1 LSDPNRPTEELTPVK
16 LELQS
21 DSSALPS
28 FDTDATLDAPGSTAA
43 DAPEA
48 YGSASAP
55 KTIGDYRLVKK
66 LGEGGMGQVW
76 LAEQTAPVR
85 RQVALKL
92 IRAGMFDEALL
103 QRFQSERQSL
113 AIMDHPTIAKIFDAG
128 TTPDGQPYFVME
140 YVPGLPITE
149 YCDQKR
155 LRVAERLELFIKVCE
170 GVQHAHQKAII
181 HRDLKPAN
189 ILIVDLD
196 GKPVPRIID
205 FGLAKATTP
214 QLAGETMFTQVGAF
228 VGTPGYMSPEQTDSG
243 VQDVDTRTDVY
254 ALGVVLYV
262 LLTGSLP
269 FDTKQ
274 WKKQPLHEVL
284 RHLREDDPPRPS
296 AKIGIEKES
305 SSANAESRGVQPKQ
319 LASLLHGDLD
329 WITMKALEKDRA
341 RRYGTPSELAG
352 DITRYLRHEP
362 VAARPASKSYRLQKY
377 VRRHRVGVVVAAGLL
392 LLLAGF
398 AVAQEIQ
405 LRRIIEE
412 RDRTARERDR
422 ANRITEFMTSMF
434 KVSDPSEGRGNSVTA
449 REILDK
455 ASQDIDTGL
464 TKDPELQAEMMNVMG
479 KVYDNLGLYP
489 RAEPL
494 LQRSLKIRRSM
505 LGPEHPDTLKS
516 MENVAWVLKEEGH
529 LTDAEK
535 MEKDTLETR
544 KLVLGRDN
552 AETLGSMND
561 LADTLYEEGR
571 YDEAGKLYQQT
582 IEIQLRVLGPEDLH
596 TVTTMGNLA
605 TTLHQQGRYSEAESW
620 ERKTLDIQSRILGPE
635 HPNTLWSISS
645 LASTLRSEGHL
656 AESEKLYREAVE
668 IQRRILGPEHADT
681 LESMGGLAE
690 TISAEGR
697 YSDAEKLEREV
708 FEVQRRVFGAEHP
721 DTLNSMSNLAS
732 SLYDEGHYVA
742 AEKMQ
747 REALKTARRVL
758 NPEHPQVLWL
768 MDHLGLTLQKEGHY
782 AEAENLHRD
791 ALESERHVLGPEYPQ
806 TLQSMSYLALTRQ
819 LEGHNAEAERSQRE
833 TLDIQRRVLGSE
845 DSDTLESMSNLA
857 ATLAAEG
864 RYSESEKLFRETFE
878 IRRRVLGPEHPTT
891 AETLYNLACVA
902 AISGDR
908 DEALSLLR
916 EAIDHGLSS
925 GYDLELNENNDL
937 KSLDGDP
944 RFVAL
949 LAHAKEQAVLQKPN

>member
-1 LSDPNRPTEELTPVK
+1 MSDPNRPTKELTPVK

-21 DSSALPS
+21 DSPAPPS
-28 FDTDATLDAPGSTAA
+28 FDTDATLDAPGSTAP
-43 DAPEA
+43 DAPQA

-55 KTIGDYRLVKK
+55 KSIGDYRLVKK

-92 IRAGMFDEALL
+92 IRAGMFDDALL

-189 ILIVDLD
+189 ILVVDVD

-352 DITRYLRHEP
+352 EITRYLRHEP
-362 VAARPASKSYRLQKY
+362 VAARPASKGYRLQKY

-398 AVAQEIQ
+398 AVAQEVQ
-405 LRRIIEE
+405 LRRVTEE

-434 KVSDPSEGRGNSVTA
+434 KVSDPGEARGNSVTA

-455 ASQDIDTGL
+455 ASKEIETGL
-464 TKDPELQAEMMNVMG
+464 ARDPELQAQLMHLMG
-479 KVYDNLGLYP
+479 TVYDKLGLYP
-489 RAEPL
+489 RAESL
-494 LQRSLKIRRSM
+494 LRRAVDIRLQVLGAQNPDSLRSADQL
-505 LGPEHPDTLKS
+505 
-516 MENVAWVLKEEGH
+516 AWVLLQQGRYAE
-529 LTDAEK
+529 AEK
-535 MEKDTLETR
+535 LVRET
-544 KLVLGRDN
+544 V
-552 AETLGSMND
+552 ETQS
-561 LADTLYEEGR
+561 
-571 YDEAGKLYQQT
+571 
-582 IEIQLRVLGPEDLH
+582 RVLGPEKQATLDS
-596 TVTTMGNLA
+596 M
-605 TTLHQQGRYSEAESW
+605 TTLASVYRLEGR
-620 ERKTLDIQSRILGPE
+620 
-635 HPNTLWSISS
+635 
-645 LASTLRSEGHL
+645 L
-656 AESEKLYREAVE
+656 AESEKLNR
-668 IQRRILGPEHADT
+668 QT
-681 LESMGGLAE
+681 LEIEQRVL
-690 TISAEGR
+690 GR
-697 YSDAEKLEREV
+697 
-708 FEVQRRVFGAEHP
+708 EHP
-721 DTLNSMSNLAS
+721 DTLATMENLATV
-732 SLYDEGHYVA
+732 LDTEGH
-742 AEKMQ
+742 
-747 REALKTARRVL
+747 
-758 NPEHPQVLWL
+758 H
-768 MDHLGLTLQKEGHY
+768 
-782 AEAENLHRD
+782 
-791 ALESERHVLGPEYPQ
+791 
-806 TLQSMSYLALTRQ
+806 
-819 LEGHNAEAERSQRE
+819 AEAERAYRE
-833 TLDIQRRVLGSE
+833 TLEIERRLKGPEHPDAVDL
-845 DSDTLESMSNLA
+845 MNNVA
-857 ATLAAEG
+857 VTLAEEG
-864 RYSESEKLFRETFE
+864 RYAESKKIFRETFE
-878 IRRRVLGPEHPTT
+878 IRRRVLGPKHPKT
-891 AETLYNLACVA
+891 AETLYNLGCVA
-902 AISGDR
+902 AMNGDR

-916 EAIDHGLSS
+916 EAIDHGLPPK
-925 GYDLELNENNDL
+925 YDLELNGDDDL

-949 LAHAKEQAVLQKPN
+949 VAHAKQQAVLQKPN

>member
-1 LSDPNRPTEELTPVK
+1 VSPLPRHFQRRCPLSGPNRPTKELTPVK

-21 DSSALPS
+21 DSPAPPS
-28 FDTDATLDAPGSTAA
+28 FDTDATLDAPGSTAL
-43 DAPEA
+43 DAPQT

-55 KTIGDYRLVKK
+55 KSIGDYRLVKK

-85 RQVALKL
+85 REVALKL
-92 IRAGMFDEALL
+92 IRAGMFDDALL

-189 ILIVDLD
+189 ILVVDVD
-196 GKPVPRIID
+196 GKPAPRIID
-205 FGLAKATTP
+205 FGLAKAITP

-254 ALGVVLYV
+254 SLGVVLYV

-269 FDTKQ
+269 FDAKQ

-305 SSANAESRGVQPKQ
+305 SGANAESRGVQPKQ

-329 WITMKALEKDRA
+329 WITMKALEKERA

-352 DITRYLRHEP
+352 EITRYLRHEP
-362 VAARPASKSYRLQKY
+362 VAARPASQGYRLQKY
-377 VRRHRVGVVVAAGLL
+377 VRRHRVGVVVVVGLL

-398 AVAQEIQ
+398 AVAQEVQ
-405 LRRIIEE
+405 LHRVIEE

-434 KVSDPSEGRGNSVTA
+434 KVSDPGEARGNSVTA

-455 ASQDIDTGL
+455 ASKEIETGL
-464 TKDPELQAEMMNVMG
+464 ARDPELQAQLMHLMG
-479 KVYDNLGLYP
+479 TVYDKLGLYP
-489 RAEPL
+489 RAEAL
-494 LQRSLKIRRSM
+494 LRRAVDIRLQVLGAQNPDSLRSADQL
-505 LGPEHPDTLKS
+505 
-516 MENVAWVLKEEGH
+516 AWVVLQQGRYAE
-529 LTDAEK
+529 AEK
-535 MEKDTLETR
+535 LVRET
-544 KLVLGRDN
+544 V
-552 AETLGSMND
+552 ETQS
-561 LADTLYEEGR
+561 
-571 YDEAGKLYQQT
+571 
-582 IEIQLRVLGPEDLH
+582 RVLGPEKQATLDS
-596 TVTTMGNLA
+596 M
-605 TTLHQQGRYSEAESW
+605 TTLASVYRLEGR
-620 ERKTLDIQSRILGPE
+620 
-635 HPNTLWSISS
+635 
-645 LASTLRSEGHL
+645 L
-656 AESEKLYREAVE
+656 AESEKLNR
-668 IQRRILGPEHADT
+668 QT
-681 LESMGGLAE
+681 LDIE
-690 TISAEGR
+690 
-697 YSDAEKLEREV
+697 
-708 FEVQRRVFGAEHP
+708 RRVLGREHP
-721 DTLNSMSNLAS
+721 DTLATMENLATV
-732 SLYDEGHYVA
+732 LDTEGH
-742 AEKMQ
+742 
-747 REALKTARRVL
+747 
-758 NPEHPQVLWL
+758 H
-768 MDHLGLTLQKEGHY
+768 
-782 AEAENLHRD
+782 
-791 ALESERHVLGPEYPQ
+791 
-806 TLQSMSYLALTRQ
+806 
-819 LEGHNAEAERSQRE
+819 AEAERAYRE
-833 TLDIQRRVLGSE
+833 TLEIERRLKGPEHPDAVDL
-845 DSDTLESMSNLA
+845 MNNVA
-857 ATLAAEG
+857 VTLAEEG
-864 RYSESEKLFRETFE
+864 RYAESKKIFRETLE
-878 IRRRVLGPEHPTT
+878 IRRRVLGPEHPKT
-891 AETLYNLACVA
+891 AETLYNLGCVA
-902 AISGDR
+902 AMNGDR

-916 EAIDHGLSS
+916 EAIDHGLPPK
-925 GYDLELNENNDL
+925 YDLELNGDDDL

-949 LAHAKEQAVLQKPN
+949 IAHAKQRAVPQKPN